1 MNSTTVGSWLHAAA
15 LLGLNPGLISE
26 LNAGSQKA
34 AVLCAL
40 LSRRGALGSMKGAET
55 AVSCICHCP
64 LVRGAQRAQSPPIYC
79 CRLKS
84 SCTNPK
90 SHAAASLPVRAPRC
104 QCEKLPAAF
113 ARPALTC
120 ISPVKCQTLLTA
132 HSVHCQRPARPADP
146 ASPLA
151 PRRRRKRRCRR
162 AGLSDPGLQL

>member
-1 MNSTTVGSWLHAAA
+1 MNNITVGSWLHAAA

-26 LNAGSQKA
+26 LNAGPQKA

-40 LSRRGALGSMKGAET
+40 LSQHGALSSMKGAET

-64 LVRGAQRAQSPPIYC
+64 SCLAPSLPKSPVYC

-84 SCTNPK
+84 SCMNPK
-90 SHAAASLPVRAPRC
+90 PHAAASLPVRAPRC
-104 QCEKLPAAF
+104 QCEQLPAAF

-132 HSVHCQRPARPADP
+132 TLCTCQRPARPADP

-162 AGLSDPGLQL
+162 AGLSDTGLQL